1 LLNSAVLENSTRF
14 VQLNFINF
22 FAFFFRCRPESIY
35 KRANLDE
42 NSNLIDEKYFMMPI
56 EINTRMGGSE
66 TWSMIKSSH
75 KVDLLREYV
84 NISLG
89 LNLNEE
95 SLICKEKNPCY
106 YCISKDF
113 HPAKRVFIESIK
125 VNVKK
130 LKILED
136 IVQVVIFRS
145 PHDYLDHLDAIGWIT
160 VKHDLSPF
168 DMNFRSKI
176 DEALEC
182 IKFDFSEY

>member
-1 LLNSAVLENSTRF
+1 M
-14 VQLNFINF
+14 I
-22 FAFFFRCRPESIY
+22 RCRPESIY
-35 KRANLDE
+35 KKANFDLNSNLLDE
-42 NSNLIDEKYFMMPI
+42 NYFMMPI

-75 KVDLLREYV
+75 KVDLLREYI
-84 NISLG
+84 NLSLG
-89 LNLNEE
+89 IQLNEKR
-95 SLICKEKNPCY
+95 LGYRAKNPFF

-130 LKILED
+130 LKALKD
-136 IVQVVIFRS
+136 LVQLVIFRS

-160 VKHDLSPF
+160 VKSELGPYDV
-168 DMNFRSKI
+168 NFRSKL

-182 IKFDFSEY
+182 VKFDFSEY